1 MALTPYAELLGVRLV
16 EATADRVV
24 AELDFRPQ
32 VQQLTGVF
40 HAASLVGVAKA
51 AATECAQLA
60 AGADAAPLTLAQ
72 MSMNLMRNTNQSPIA
87 AEAKALHR
95 GRTLVVV
102 ETTVRDH
109 EGRTLCVLNTTHTA
123 EGQA

>member
-1 MALTPYAELLGVRLV
+1 MALTPYAELLGVRLT
-16 EATADRVV
+16 EASADRVL

-60 AGADAAPLTLAQ
+60 AGADAAPLTLAPSTQ
-72 MSMNLMRNTNQSPIA
+72 RSSSALPTGPPPVARCCTSTRRPTRSRSRSPYTSVRA
-87 AEAKALHR
+87 FC
-95 GRTLVVV
+95 GRPSQ
-102 ETTVRDH
+102 EP
-109 EGRTLCVLNTTHTA
+109 
-123 EGQA
+123 